1 MKPTECY
8 EVLGLKAGATLAEV
22 RRAYKKLVLI
32 HHPDRAA
39 GGNGNHDRFCKIT
52 AAYAVLR
59 AVTPRR
65 GAQSPAVEVCPT
77 CDDLKILYP
86 GIDGVSR
93 CSPCLL
99 AQRRKRLPM
108 PPITTAR
115 CIAPIALQ
123 IAAAGFLVHAARNG
137 DNYGALASVG
147 LLAASIILLTIEV
160 LRSTVTD

>member
-1 MKPTECY
+1 MKPIECY

-22 RRAYKKLVLI
+22 RRAYKKLVLL

-39 GGNGNHDRFCKIT
+39 NGHGNHDLFCKIT

-59 AVTPRR
+59 AIAPRR
-65 GAQSPAVEVCPT
+65 GAPAPAVEVCPT
-77 CDDLKILYP
+77 CSDLKTLYP

-123 IAAAGFLVHAARNG
+123 IAAACFLIAAARND
-137 DNYGALASVG
+137 DNYSALASAA
-147 LLAASIILLTIEV
+147 LLAASIIFLSIEV
-160 LRSTVTD
+160 LRSNVTD